1 MRFTVQLALA
11 SALFAAASPALAVD
25 DGPRAYFPLPAGTN
39 VVNVI
44 GLFESSNSSLDPAT
58 AIKGAN
64 LDLNIGVLQYTR
76 TLNIGGQ
83 SGAIVAALPF
93 GEVSGEATIEGPLG
107 NFSQTFK
114 TSSSGI
120 GDLNIGAI
128 IGLVGSPAMTRQQY
142 VQAKPGFAMGA
153 MLFVTAPTGTY
164 DPDKLINFGTNR
176 WAIRL
181 GAPLGWAIGGSYLAP
196 NLTTIEFVPSVTFYT
211 VNNDPFRAD
220 RRTQSALFRLE
231 SHITHNFSRAFWAS
245 VDLTA
250 NSGGATQTDGI
261 DDDNHKA
268 WAGAGV
274 SLGMNFSPAL
284 GAYMSYGGIYAGN
297 DAAPEGQGFRI
308 NLRALF

>member
-1 MRFTVQLALA
+1 MQFLKP
-11 SALFAAASPALAVD
+11 AAAFGMLAAAAPALAVD

-44 GLFESSNSSLDPAT
+44 GLFESSNSSIDPAT

-64 LDLNIGVLQYTR
+64 LDLNVGVLQYTR

-83 SGAIVAALPF
+83 SGALIAALPF
-93 GEVSGEATIEGPLG
+93 GSVSGEATLEGPLG
-107 NFSQTFK
+107 NLSQTFE

-120 GDLNIGAI
+120 GDLNLGAV
-128 IGLVGSPAMTRQQY
+128 IGLIGSPAMTRQQF
-142 VQAKPGFAMGA
+142 AAHKPGFSMGA
-153 MLFVTAPTGTY
+153 MLWVTAPTGAY
-164 DPDKLINFGTNR
+164 DPDKLINLGTNR
-176 WAIRL
+176 WAIRI

-211 VNNDPFRAD
+211 ANDDPFRAD

-245 VDLTA
+245 IDLTA

-261 DDDNHKA
+261 DDDNNKS

-274 SLGMNFSPAL
+274 SLGMNVSPAL
-284 GAYMSYGGIYAGN
+284 GAYVTYGGIYAGN
-297 DAAPEGQGFRI
+297 DAAPEGQGFRF
-308 NLRALF
+308 NLRAMF

>member
-1 MRFTVQLALA
+1 MRFLKATLAVTM
-11 SALFAAASPALAVD
+11 AAAATPALAVD

-39 VVNVI
+39 VINVI

-64 LDLNIGVLQYTR
+64 LDLNVGVLQYTR

-83 SGAIVAALPF
+83 SAALVAALPF
-93 GEVSGEATIEGPLG
+93 GEVSGEATLEGPLG
-107 NFSQTFK
+107 NLSQTFE

-120 GDLNIGAI
+120 GDLNLGAI
-128 IGLVGSPAMTRQQY
+128 IGLVGSPALTREQF
-142 VQAKPGFAMGA
+142 VQHKPGFSMGA
-153 MLFVTAPTGTY
+153 MLWVTAPTGAY

-181 GAPLGWAIGGSYLAP
+181 GAPLGWAIGGSYLSP
-196 NLTTIEFVPSVTFYT
+196 NLTTIEFVPSVTFFT
-211 VNNDPFRAD
+211 VNEDPFRAD

-245 VDLTA
+245 IDLTA

-261 DDDNHKA
+261 DDDNNKT
-268 WAGAGV
+268 WAGAGI

-284 GAYMSYGGIYAGN
+284 GAYVTYGSIYAGN

-308 NLRALF
+308 NLRAMF

>member
-1 MRFTVQLALA
+1 MRFLTTATAVALGV
-11 SALFAAASPALAVD
+11 AAAPAFAVD

-44 GLFESSNSSLDPAT
+44 GLFESSNASLDPAT

-64 LDLNIGVLQYTR
+64 LDLNVGVLQYTR

-83 SGAIVAALPF
+83 SAALVAALPF
-93 GEVSGEATIEGPLG
+93 GEVSGEATIAGPLG
-107 NFSQTFK
+107 NLSQTFE

-128 IGLVGSPAMTRQQY
+128 IGLVGSPALTRQQY
-142 VQAKPGFAMGA
+142 VQHKPGFSMGA
-153 MLFVTAPTGTY
+153 MLWVTAPTGAY
-164 DPDKLINFGTNR
+164 DAQKLINFGTNR

-196 NLTTIEFVPSVTFYT
+196 NLTTIEFVPSVTFFT
-211 VNNDPFRAD
+211 ANEDPFRAD
-220 RRTQSALFRLE
+220 RRTQGALFRLE
-231 SHITHNFSRAFWAS
+231 SHITHNFSRALWAS
-245 VDLTA
+245 IDLTA
-250 NSGGATQTDGI
+250 NSGGATETDGI
-261 DDDNHKA
+261 DDDNNKS

-274 SLGMNFSPAL
+274 SLGLNLSPAI
-284 GAYMSYGGIYAGN
+284 GVYASYGGIYAGN
-297 DAAPEGQGFRI
+297 AAAPEGQGFRF

>member
-1 MRFTVQLALA
+1 MRVPRSALALLL
-11 SALFAAASPALAVD
+11 ALPAAPAFAVD

-39 VVNVI
+39 VINVI

-64 LDLNIGVLQYTR
+64 LDLNVGVLQYTR

-83 SGAIVAALPF
+83 SAGLVAALPF

-107 NFSQTFK
+107 NLSQTFR

-120 GDLNIGAI
+120 GDLNLGAI
-128 IGLVGSPAMTRQQY
+128 IGLVGSPALTRQQY
-142 VQAKPGFAMGA
+142 VQHKPGFSMGA
-153 MLFVTAPTGTY
+153 MLWVTAPTGAY

-176 WAIRL
+176 WAVRI
-181 GAPLGWAIGGSYLAP
+181 GAPLGWAIGGSYLSP
-196 NLTTIEFVPSVTFYT
+196 NLTTIEFVPSVTFFT
-211 VNNDPFRAD
+211 VNEDPFRAD

-231 SHITHNFSRAFWAS
+231 SHITRNFSRAFWAS
-245 VDLTA
+245 IDLTA

-261 DDDNHKA
+261 DDDNNKS

-284 GAYMSYGGIYAGN
+284 GVYATYGGIYAGN

-308 NLRALF
+308 NLRAMF

>member
-1 MRFTVQLALA
+1 MRFLKPVLGLALA
-11 SALFAAASPALAVD
+11 AAATPAFAVD

-58 AIKGAN
+58 AIKGAE
-64 LDLNIGVLQYTR
+64 LTLNVGVLQYTR

-83 SGAIVAALPF
+83 SGALIAALPF
-93 GEVSGEATIEGPLG
+93 GSVSGEATLEGPLG
-107 NFSQTFK
+107 NLSQTFNTK
-114 TSSSGI
+114 SSGS
-120 GDLNIGAI
+120 GDLNLGAVIGI
-128 IGLVGSPAMTRQQY
+128 VGSPALTRQQF
-142 VQAKPGFAMGA
+142 VQHKPGFSMGA
-153 MLFVTAPTGTY
+153 MVWVTAPTGAY
-164 DPDKLINFGTNR
+164 DAGKLINFGTNR
-176 WAIRL
+176 WAVRV
-181 GAPLGWAIGGSYLAP
+181 GAPLGWAIGGSYLSP

-211 VNNDPFRAD
+211 ANEDPFRAD

-231 SHITHNFSRAFWAS
+231 SHITHNFSRAVWAS
-245 VDLTA
+245 IDLTA

-274 SLGMNFSPAL
+274 SLGVNVSPAI
-284 GAYMSYGGIYAGN
+284 GAYVSYGGIYAGN
-297 DAAPEGQGFRI
+297 DDAPEGQGFRV